1 MEDAAVHIAG
11 ELSTWPDKDGMAAIF
26 RKVGLPDFQIRQTVQ
41 SLLRKRRERQ
51 MSDKPPYLVTGRLGD
66 VLALIQVLA
75 LDEHAHRSE
84 DGLSSE
90 LQGNPRSAASWPVV
104 AQAHP
109 EFFRVK
115 SDGEH
120 RVSLIARHVTP
131 RDQIGRRPLA
141 PDYTSTLLQLAVELH
156 DREVR
161 RSQSWHVW
169 LPILGV
175 VLGGTLTLAGV
186 WLKSKLGGP

>member
-1 MEDAAVHIAG
+1 
-11 ELSTWPDKDGMAAIF
+11 
-26 RKVGLPDFQIRQTVQ
+26 
-41 SLLRKRRERQ
+41 
-51 MSDKPPYLVTGRLGD
+51 MSDKPPYLTTGRLGD

-90 LQGNPRSAASWPVV
+90 LQGRPKSAASWPVV
-104 AQAHP
+104 GQEHP

-115 SDGEH
+115 PEGEH
-120 RVSLIARHVTP
+120 PVSLIARHVAP
-131 RDQIGRRPLA
+131 KDQTGHRPLA
-141 PDYTSTLLQLAVELH
+141 PDYTSKLLQLAVELH
-156 DREVR
+156 DRGVR

-169 LPILGV
+169 LPFLGA
-175 VLGGTLTLAGV
+175 VLGGALTLAGV